1 MIKPV
6 FFIDDDEY
14 ERRSSTDVLNEVF
27 QGTGI
32 HVEALPPLPTLTD
45 YAGFL
50 AEEKA
55 SALILDERL
64 NTTGGVTYTGAEL
77 AAHLRKIGGKLPIVI
92 LTNFPD
98 DDDVFSRLGW
108 AVEDVVAKKRVLKD
122 PASPM
127 ALEFKARLA
136 RQIETAG
143 VVLANREQRFHDLLI
158 KSLKESLTP
167 EEEKELGLLE
177 DERIL
182 PMQASEISAAKSL
195 QKTIAELKAKLNSD
209 ELKM

>member
-1 MIKPV
+1 MTKPV
-6 FFIDDDEY
+6 LFIDDDEY

-32 HVEALPPLPTLTD
+32 RVEALPPLPTLD
-45 YAGFL
+45 EYAGLL
-50 AEEKA
+50 ADQKA
-55 SALILDERL
+55 SALILDEKL
-64 NTTGGVTYTGAEL
+64 NTAGGVTYTGVEL

-98 DDDVFSRLGW
+98 EDDALSRLGW

-122 PASPM
+122 PTSPT

-143 VVLANREQRFHDLLI
+143 VVLAGNEQRFHDLLV
-158 KSLKESLTP
+158 KSLKETLTP
-167 EEEKELGLLE
+167 EEEKELGWRE
-177 DERIL
+177 AERIL
-182 PMQASEISAAKSL
+182 PVQAEESAGAKAL
-195 QKTIAELKAKLNSD
+195 QRAIAELKAKLD
-209 ELKM
+209 PE